1 MSEVV
6 FLFWPTN
13 YLLSIELVGAVGE
26 AMLRGLGV
34 LFIMWNVPYSV
45 AMWHPIH
52 RTIPHFEAPELL
64 PGLIFATYVHMV
76 FTDFLSSK
84 VISCSYWFSFNSGL

>member
-64 PGLIFATYVHMV
+64 SPSHFGKAIILAKL
-76 FTDFLSSK
+76 TDT
-84 VISCSYWFSFNSGL
+84 IEFNKKQ